1 MQISNTRLHSQ
12 DSINLG
18 LSRGV
23 LLFENAEESTVRT
36 LIGQISQTGS
46 SLQSQSDLEKLALF
60 LKAAQSLNTYGDI
73 NDVLRTM
80 VENAIRITAAER
92 GFDFL
97 AETADVFRLEC
108 AQDRDGEAI
117 PGHPTISFSIVRGA
131 ANPQLDFILSDM
143 TEVDG

>member
-23 LLFENAEESTVRT
+23 LLFEEADESTVRT
-36 LIGQISQTGS
+36 LIGQISQSGS
-46 SLQSQSDLEKLALF
+46 SLESQSDLEKLSLF
-60 LKAAQSLNTYGDI
+60 LKAAQSLNTYGAI

-80 VENAIRITAAER
+80 VEYAIRITAAER
-92 GFDFL
+92 AFVFL
-97 AETADVFRLEC
+97 GESSDVFLLEC
-108 AQDRDGEAI
+108 AQHRYGETI
-117 PGHPTISFSIVRGA
+117 LGHPTISFSIVRGA